1 MQVNSEQVFLEKYK
15 KTILKQAISIIYQ
28 NKDDIINL
36 SKQEILDLVL
46 KPKIIKRCLG
56 ISTTF
61 TQCTSNALQDHDYCK
76 RHLKY
81 SILNKESDKEV
92 FQITKI
98 KNEFQNESP
107 IQMSKKFINDTFYFI
122 DTKYIYDIDEDGNI
136 GEKVGI
142 INKKKFIL
150 TSDPFILQSI

>member
-1 MQVNSEQVFLEKYK
+1 MQVNSEQVFLDKYK
-15 KTILKQAISIIYQ
+15 KSILKQAISIIYQ
-28 NKDDIINL
+28 NKDDITDL

-81 SILNKESDKEV
+81 SVLNKESEQV

-98 KNEFQNESP
+98 KNKNKNESS
-107 IQMSKKFINDTFYFI
+107 IQMTKKFINDTFYFI

>member
-15 KTILKQAISIIYQ
+15 KSILKQAISIIYQ

-56 ISTTF
+56 ISSTF
-61 TQCTSNALQDHDYCK
+61 TQCTSNALQDQEYCK

-81 SILNKESDKEV
+81 SVLNKESDNSQEPE
-92 FQITKI
+92 FEITKI
-98 KNEFQNESP
+98 KNKFQDESK
-107 IQMSKKFINDTFYFI
+107 IKMNKKFINDTFYFT
-122 DTKYIYDIDEDGNI
+122 DTKYIYDIETL
-136 GEKVGI
+136 EKVGI
-142 INKKKFIL
+142 INKKKFFL